1 MVYGH
6 HKVFLDTPMLRY
18 PEWQSLQL
26 TPESHWHFADDAL
39 AFMKDNEDKHRAS
52 RWIGFKPHQIERFD
66 RSIEFMKQGFDQEEQ
81 LHDARENF
89 VRFFGAHDY
98 RRKTSFSKTF
108 PEFAQVFLDWK
119 EKYNV

>member
-1 MVYGH
+1 
-6 HKVFLDTPMLRY
+6 
-18 PEWQSLQL
+18 
-26 TPESHWHFADDAL
+26 
-39 AFMKDNEDKHRAS
+39 MKDNEDKHRAS
-52 RWIGFKPHQIERFD
+52 RWTGFKPHQIERFD